1 MALGVEGP
9 EHQIA
14 DRDGHPAL
22 NSTPR
27 RAIDVPDRRV
37 AERHRRASDRAAQV
51 TDNTH
56 GRIAVIFFAGVL
68 ALCATIGL
76 LAASAAPAP
85 ILSVPPIALVLAFAV
100 TEATALHVES
110 RRDSHSISMA
120 AFPLLIGLLA
130 VSPMMLVA
138 TRLAGAGFSLAFV
151 RGRRGMQLV
160 WNTALFAAATAVA
173 ALIASVVLVDGAV
186 TGVGDWLVLLGAL
199 LAAELL
205 SFVAIPIAITLSEGE
220 YRPSLFS
227 QIAQSQSIAA
237 MGAAFAILVAAAA
250 IETPALL
257 VLGVVPSIGVSLLM
271 RFTGQLGKKYDDLSR
286 LHDFTAAIGGP
297 DPDEVGLTQLSEA
310 LRARGAVLALPRP
323 DGDHDVRSLVD
334 GGRNDHLLR
343 FTGLAASGPTPT
355 RVVADEPGP
364 NGALMRLFGA
374 RTGLVADLQGIE
386 GGFALVFDR
395 IGTTPRFT
403 AEEQHLFGSMA
414 ATLGSRLSA
423 DTLLRQLET
432 QARIDTL
439 TGLSNRATFEEA
451 LETRL
456 VDPHSNGAVLIIDLD
471 RFKEVNDSLGHQFG
485 DEVLRTIADRLK
497 SVVADGGIAAR
508 LGGDEFAVAIDGN
521 RFVPLP
527 ERLDRIAD
535 TLSMPIELDGIVLDL
550 GGSIGVA
557 EWPKHG
563 TAATTLMRDADIAMY
578 EAKRRH
584 EDWVRFDPTLDTH
597 GGTDR
602 LALMGELRDAIN
614 NGELTVHYQP
624 QVRAEDGY
632 VVGAEALVRWIH
644 PTHGMIPP
652 NEFVAHAE
660 HSNVAGYLTRFVIE
674 SAARAVKRLVQL
686 DQEVVVSVNLT
697 SRDLLDKALPG
708 FVAAEV
714 ERHGIPAR
722 LLGFEVT
729 ETSVIADID
738 AAIANLGALRT
749 LGCRT
754 SVDDFGTGHA
764 SLRYL
769 QRLPLDEAKID
780 RSFVEDLASNAGDE
794 AIVRSMTVLFHELG
808 LEVVAEGVEDDLTMD
823 LLAGFGCDLIQG
835 YHISPPRP
843 LHEFIEF
850 STQEGRTAQPLAT
863 VTRIGDLAG

>member
-1 MALGVEGP
+1 MALGVERLEQQAVDDDSQPGAP
-9 EHQIA
+9 FTE
-14 DRDGHPAL
+14 
-22 NSTPR
+22 N
-27 RAIDVPDRRV
+27 
-37 AERHRRASDRAAQV
+37 RHSR
-51 TDNTH
+51 T
-56 GRIAVIFFAGVL
+56 AVIFFAGVL
-68 ALCATIGL
+68 AVCATVGL
-76 LAASAAPAP
+76 IAATPAP
-85 ILSVPPIALVLAFAV
+85 EPILRVQPMVLVLAFAA

-130 VSPMMLVA
+130 VSPMTLVA

-151 RGRRGMQLV
+151 RSRRGTQLV
-160 WNTALFAAATAVA
+160 WNTAVFAASTAVA
-173 ALIASVVLVDGAV
+173 TLIASVVLVDGEV
-186 TGVGDWLVLLGAL
+186 SGVADWLMLLGAL

-250 IETPALL
+250 IDTPALL
-257 VLGVVPSIGVSLLM
+257 VLGVVPSIGVSLLL
-271 RFTGQLGKKYDDLSR
+271 RFTGQLGKKYEDLSR
-286 LHDFTAAIGGP
+286 LHDFTAAIGGS
-297 DPDEVGLTQLSEA
+297 DPSEVGLAQLSET

-334 GGRNDHLLR
+334 GNRVDHLLR
-343 FTGLAASGPTPT
+343 FSGHAKSGTTPV
-355 RVVADEPGP
+355 RVVGDELGP

-374 RTGLVADLQGIE
+374 RNGLVADLRGID
-386 GGFALVFDR
+386 GGFALIFDR
-395 IGTTPRFT
+395 LGTAPRFSP
-403 AEEQHLFGSMA
+403 EERHLFGSMA

-423 DTLLRQLET
+423 DSLLRQLET
-432 QARIDTL
+432 QARIDPL

-451 LETRL
+451 LEERL
-456 VDPHSNGAVLIIDLD
+456 REPDNSGAVLIIDLD

-485 DEVLRTIADRLK
+485 DEVLRAIAERLTT
-497 SVVADGGIAAR
+497 VVADGGLAAR
-508 LGGDEFAVAIDGN
+508 LGGDEFAVAIDDN
-521 RFVPLP
+521 RHVALA
-527 ERLDRIAD
+527 ERLDHLAEI
-535 TLSMPIELDGIVLDL
+535 LSMPIELDGIVLDL

-557 EWPKHG
+557 EWPRHG
-563 TAATTLMRDADIAMY
+563 ATATTLMRDADVAMY

-584 EDWVRFDPTLDTH
+584 EDWVCFDSTLDTH
-597 GGTDR
+597 AGADR
-602 LALMGELRDAIN
+602 LALMGELRDAIS
-614 NGELTVHYQP
+614 NGELAVHYQP
-624 QVRAEDGY
+624 QVRARDGH

-644 PTHGMIPP
+644 PVRGVIPP
-652 NEFVAHAE
+652 DEFVAHAE

-674 SAARAVKRLVQL
+674 SATCAVKRLAQL
-686 DQEVVVSVNLT
+686 EQHVVVSVNLT
-697 SRDLLDKALPG
+697 SRDLLDRTLPG
-708 FVAAEV
+708 FVADEV
-714 ERHGIPAR
+714 RRQNIPAR
-722 LLGFEVT
+722 LLCFEVT

-738 AAIANLGALRT
+738 AAIANLAALRQ

-780 RSFVEDLASNAGDE
+780 RSFVEQLASNASDE

-808 LEVVAEGVEDDLTMD
+808 LEVVAEGVEDELTMG
-823 LLAGFGCDLIQG
+823 LLASFGCDVLQG
-835 YHISPPRP
+835 FFISPARP

-850 STQEGRTAQPLAT
+850 STQEGRALQPMAAIS
-863 VTRIGDLAG
+863 RIGDLTHWR